1 MGSHRRFIF
10 GLVATVALLVPA
22 GAQAAF
28 PGANGK
34 IAFFH
39 QSGTIDVVNPDGTGR
54 ATVYTPGDYGVPYNP
69 TWLADGSTVTFALD
83 NGPIGGVDET
93 GSNFR
98 IMAPIPANPYVADR
112 HSWSPNDIKVAWDED
127 DYTTVGGDHLMI
139 RVYPGGNVLADN
151 AVSPSWSPDG
161 KKIAFTT
168 TPPPPNGAGGPNIIS
183 TMNADGTGQV
193 PVPGSPDG
201 HDPDWSPDGTR
212 LVFGR
217 GSSIGNMNIYVV
229 NADGTGLTQLTST
242 GRDRDPTWSPD
253 GTKIAFDSLRNGA
266 SHIFVM
272 NADGTGQTDI
282 TPSDTVDNLSPY
294 WQPIPKSYP
303 RPRGATPT
311 QIALVPAYAQ
321 CTSPN
326 RTHGSPLS
334 SGSCAPPTQ
343 TSSQLTTG
351 TPDANGQHV
360 NMYTQ
365 IKYVA
370 LPGDLGVTA
379 IITDIRNK
387 SDLSDYTGELS
398 LAPGLRITDKNNTGA
413 TSGTVEDTTLPVTI
427 PCTATTDTT
436 VGSTCSLSTTVN
448 SVYPGAVVAGKRAIW
463 QLGPVKVYDGGSD
476 GLASTTA
483 DNTLFLDQ
491 GVFVP

>member
-1 MGSHRRFIF
+1 VTLSEAF
-10 GLVATVALLVPA
+10 GRPVPIEA
-22 GAQAAF
+22 IYVMNSDLSNPVPLTHNA
-28 PGANGK
+28 
-34 IAFFH
+34 
-39 QSGTIDVVNPDGTGR
+39 SG
-54 ATVYTPGDYGVPYNP
+54 
-69 TWLADGSTVTFALD
+69 
-83 NGPIGGVDET
+83 
-93 GSNFR
+93 
-98 IMAPIPANPYVADR
+98 
-112 HSWSPNDIKVAWDED
+112 
-127 DYTTVGGDHLMI
+127 
-139 RVYPGGNVLADN
+139 
-151 AVSPSWSPDG
+151 VS
-161 KKIAFTT
+161 
-168 TPPPPNGAGGPNIIS
+168 AGGP
-183 TMNADGTGQV
+183 D
-193 PVPGSPDG
+193 
-201 HDPDWSPDGTR
+201 
-212 LVFGR
+212 
-217 GSSIGNMNIYVV
+217 
-229 NADGTGLTQLTST
+229 
-242 GRDRDPTWSPD
+242 
-253 GTKIAFDSLRNGA
+253 
-266 SHIFVM
+266 
-272 NADGTGQTDI
+272 
-282 TPSDTVDNLSPY
+282 
-294 WQPIPKSYP
+294 WQPIPVNYA

-398 LAPGLRITDKNNTGA
+398 LAPGLRITDKNNTPNPGGPGP
-413 TSGTVEDTTLPVTI
+413 GTVQDTTLPVTM
-427 PCTATTDTT
+427 PCAATTDTT
-436 VGSTCSLSTTVN
+436 IGSSCNLSTTVN

-463 QLGPVKVYDGGSD
+463 QLGQVQVYDGGSD